1 MKKKLSVKMLKI
13 LETTPNRLV
22 IKSERRNFDALI
34 IVLFIYVAIYFLL
47 ISTLKKW
54 TIFGLNQKAVE
65 SIYQSVASPGLYD
78 FSSIALIIC
87 GCFLF
92 AMTIADFHL
101 PARTII
107 FDCNSHLLTIK
118 YTYLFWHYKKDY
130 FLNEIESIQWF
141 PETIY
146 AGSSGILSVQV
157 LKLIRR
163 KPNGKTHLIRL
174 YKTVHPEL
182 QEISTVVDVIHR
194 FLLGLRQSN
203 KK

>member
-1 MKKKLSVKMLKI
+1 MLKI

-47 ISTLKKW
+47 ISTFKKW

-65 SIYQSVASPGLYD
+65 SIYQSVASPSLYY

-87 GCFLF
+87 GCLIF
-92 AMTIADFHL
+92 ARTIVDFHL
-101 PARTII
+101 PVRTII
-107 FDCNSHLLTIK
+107 FDCDSHLLTIK

-130 FLNEIESIQWF
+130 YLNEIESIQWF
-141 PETIY
+141 SETIY
-146 AGSSGILSVQV
+146 VGSSGILPVQV

-182 QEISTVVDVIHR
+182 QEISTIVDMIHR
-194 FLLGLRQSN
+194 FLLALRQSN